1 MQKSNR
7 NKGSAR
13 NRNNHKNAAFFS
25 WAPHQ
30 ARRRRILMKATKL
43 TLAAV
48 LLAGTCGFAM
58 AQGGGGGEGPKGSDA
73 NPPAAVKAQP
83 GETKSAPAQGAQAP
97 AAAGSKAVQTPKAPT
112 AAGTETGT
120 ARDTAGTGANVKAA
134 GSGAAEQGKM
144 KTQDTQMPAGSNN
157 STGNMN
163 NKGAG
168 RGTTGTGGKGGS
180 GNQ

>member
-1 MQKSNR
+1 
-7 NKGSAR
+7 
-13 NRNNHKNAAFFS
+13 
-25 WAPHQ
+25 
-30 ARRRRILMKATKL
+30 MKATKL

-83 GETKSAPAQGAQAP
+83 GETKSAPAQGA
-97 AAAGSKAVQTPKAPT
+97 KAPT
-112 AAGTETGT
+112 ASGHKAVQNPKAPVAQGSETGS
-120 ARDTAGTGANVKAA
+120 ARDTAGTGANVKAP
-134 GSGAAEQGKM
+134 GSGNAEQGKM
-144 KTQDTQMPAGSNN
+144 RTQDTNMPAGSNN

-163 NKGAG
+163 TKGTG
-168 RGTTGTGGKGGS
+168 PGTTGTGGKGGS

>member
-1 MQKSNR
+1 
-7 NKGSAR
+7 
-13 NRNNHKNAAFFS
+13 
-25 WAPHQ
+25 
-30 ARRRRILMKATKL
+30 MKATKL

-58 AQGGGGGEGPKGSDA
+58 AQGGGEGPKGSDA

-97 AAAGSKAVQTPKAPT
+97 APSGHKSVQTPKAPT

-144 KTQDTQMPAGSNN
+144 
-157 STGNMN
+157 
-163 NKGAG
+163 
-168 RGTTGTGGKGGS
+168 
-180 GNQ
+180 

>member
-1 MQKSNR
+1 MV
-7 NKGSAR
+7 
-13 NRNNHKNAAFFS
+13 
-25 WAPHQ
+25 
-30 ARRRRILMKATKL
+30 KATKL

-83 GETKSAPAQGAQAP
+83 GETKSAPAQGAKAP
-97 AAAGSKAVQTPKAPT
+97 AATGSKTVQNPKAPT
-112 AAGTETGT
+112 AQGAETGS

-134 GSGAAEQGKM
+134 GSGNAEQGKM
-144 KTQDTQMPAGSNN
+144 KTKDTQMPAGANN

-163 NKGAG
+163 NKGTG